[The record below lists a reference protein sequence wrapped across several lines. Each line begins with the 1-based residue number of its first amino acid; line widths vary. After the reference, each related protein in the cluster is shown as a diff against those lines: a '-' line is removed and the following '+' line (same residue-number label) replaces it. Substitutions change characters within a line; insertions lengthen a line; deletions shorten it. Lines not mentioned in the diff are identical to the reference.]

1 MSKDLIKVA
10 NKLYSLG
17 LNAEADFLNRLIKRS
32 FEQITVEDAVSMFK
46 RNPDPEAWRRVESD
60 FYNTII
66 DPSGPDAES
75 LKGLYPGWS
84 RKEYKELYLAM
95 QGSLPDLSTGDLF
108 SLLRSHFNPSVPYQ
122 MSSGIMSKV
131 EGALKSLDIKES
143 DLDESD
149 KKVLNE
155 EVI

>member
-1 MSKDLIKVA
+1 MIKELVKVA
-10 NKLYSLG
+10 NRLDSLG
-17 LNAEADFLNRLIKRS
+17 LSAEADLLDRLIKRS
-32 FEQITVEDAVSMFK
+32 FEQITVEDAISTFK
-46 RNPDPEAWRRVESD
+46 RNPDPEAWKRVESE
-60 FYNTII
+60 FYNAIN
-66 DPSGPDAES
+66 DPNGTEAEE
-75 LKGLYPGWS
+75 LKRLYPGWS

-95 QGSLPDLSTGDLF
+95 QGSLPDLSTDDLF

-122 MSSGIMSKV
+122 MSSGVMSKV

-155 EVI
+155 EII

>member
-1 MSKDLIKVA
+1 MSKELIKVA

-17 LNAEADFLNRLIKRS
+17 LNAEADFLNRLVKKS
-32 FEQITVEDAVSMFK
+32 FEQITVEDAISMFK
-46 RNPDPEAWRRVESD
+46 RNPDPEAWRRVEPE
-60 FYNTII
+60 FYNAII
-66 DPSGPDAES
+66 DTNSPDAES

-95 QGSLPDLSTGDLF
+95 QGTLPDLSTDDLF
-108 SLLRSHFNPSVPYQ
+108 ILLRSHFNPSVPYQ

-131 EGALKSLDIKES
+131 EGALKSLDIRES

>member
-32 FEQITVEDAVSMFK
+32 FDQITVEDAISMFK
-46 RNPDPEAWRRVESD
+46 RNPDPEAWKRVEAD
-60 FYNTII
+60 FYGAIT
-66 DPSGPDAES
+66 DPNGPDAEN

-95 QGSLPDLSTGDLF
+95 EGSLPELSTNDLF
-108 SLLRSHFNPSVPYQ
+108 ILLRNHFNPSVPYQ
-122 MSSGIMSKV
+122 MSSGIMSKFKD
-131 EGALKSLDIKES
+131 ALRFLDIKES